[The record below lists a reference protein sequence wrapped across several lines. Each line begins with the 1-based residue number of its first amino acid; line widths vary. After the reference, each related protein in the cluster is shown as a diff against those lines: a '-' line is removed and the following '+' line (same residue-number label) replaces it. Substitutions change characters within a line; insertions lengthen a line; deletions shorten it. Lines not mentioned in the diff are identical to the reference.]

1 MLPLM
6 GVVAFSLL
14 LLGFP
19 FFVVLVGTSL
29 ITLLIFFPDT
39 NMILLIQQVVSGI
52 KPASLVAIPMFILAG
67 DLITSG
73 RAIGKLID
81 LVKALLGHIPGG
93 STIVTSVSCAIFGA
107 LSGST
112 QASVAAIGKTMRPMM
127 MKEGYSSSFSLALII
142 SASNLAWLIPPSI
155 GFIVYG
161 VATRTS
167 IGQLFLAGVGPGLV
181 LCLIFCIYG
190 AFYAI
195 RNKIPLLPRS
205 NWEEKGK
212 AFRGGIPILG
222 FPLIILGGI
231 YSGYFSPTEAAAAGV
246 LYALILEGLVYRSL
260 NLGKIRKIALS
271 TGVITA
277 VVFVLVG
284 GGQAISWVL
293 SYARIPQTVLPS
305 VFGASPSALKVI
317 IIINIVY
324 FIAGMFVDPIVAIYV
339 LSPIFAPYVLH
350 AGVDPVF
357 LGVLVCLQGA
367 FAGITPPC
375 GCNIF
380 TAMVIFRRPYV
391 EVIRDLAPFVAILIA
406 MIALLIIFPG
416 IALFLPTHVLGG

>member
-1 MLPLM
+1 MLPTM
-6 GVVAFSLL
+6 AVVAFTLL
-14 LLGFP
+14 FMGFP
-19 FFVVLVGTSL
+19 FFVVLIGTSL
-29 ITLLIFFPDT
+29 VTLIFFFPDT
-39 NMILLIQQVVSGI
+39 NLILLIQQVVSGV

-81 LVKALLGHIPGG
+81 LVKAFLGHVPGG
-93 STIVTSVSCAIFGA
+93 STIVTSVSCAVFGA

-127 MKEGYSSSFSLALII
+127 MKEGHTSSFSLALII

-167 IGQLFLAGVGPGLV
+167 IGQLFLAGVGPGLL
-181 LCLIFCIYG
+181 LCAAFCVYG
-190 AFYAI
+190 AFYSI
-195 RNKIPLLPRS
+195 RHKIPLS
-205 NWEEKGK
+205 EKATWEEKRRAIWNGL
-212 AFRGGIPILG
+212 PVLG
-222 FPLIILGGI
+222 FPLVILGGI
-231 YSGYFSPTEAAAAGV
+231 YSGFFSPTEAAAAGV

-260 NLGKIRKIALS
+260 DLERIRRIALS

-293 SYARIPQTVLPS
+293 SYARVPQTLLPS
-305 VFGASPSALKVI
+305 IFGAEPSALKVI
-317 IIINIVY
+317 IVINIAY
-324 FIAGMFVDPIVAIYV
+324 FIAGMFVDPIVSIYV
-339 LSPIFAPYVLH
+339 LSPIFAPYVLR

-367 FAGITPPC
+367 FAGVTPPA

-380 TAMVIFRRPYV
+380 TAMVIFKRPYL
-391 EVIRDLAPFVAILIA
+391 EVIRNLAPFVII
-406 MIALLIIFPG
+406 MIIMIVILIIFPD
-416 IALFLPTHVLGG
+416 IALFLPNHVLGQ

>member
-6 GVVAFSLL
+6 ATVGFSLL

-19 FFVVLVGTSL
+19 FFVILVGTSL
-29 ITLLIFFPDT
+29 VTLLVFLPDT
-39 NMILLIQQVVSGI
+39 NLLLLVQQVVSGV
-52 KPASLVAIPMFILAG
+52 KPASLVCIPMFILAG
-67 DLITSG
+67 DIITSG
-73 RAIGKLID
+73 QAITKLIE
-81 LVKALLGHIPGG
+81 LVKAMLGHIPGG

-127 MKEGYSSSFSLALII
+127 MKEGYSSSFSLGLII

-181 LCLIFCIYG
+181 LCLVFCIYG
-190 AFYAI
+190 AFYSI
-195 RNKIPLLPRS
+195 RHKIPLSPRS
-205 NWEEKGK
+205 TWEEKGK
-212 AFRGGIPILG
+212 AFRGGIPVLG
-222 FPLIILGGI
+222 FPLVILGGI

-246 LYALILEGLVYRSL
+246 LYALILEGVVYRSL
-260 NLGKIRKIALS
+260 SLEKIRKIALS
-271 TGVITA
+271 TGVITS

-305 VFGASPSALKVI
+305 VFGADPSALKVI
-317 IIINIVY
+317 IVINIVY
-324 FIAGMFVDPIVAIYV
+324 FIAGMFVDPIVSIYV
-339 LSPIFAPYVLH
+339 LSPIFASYVSQ
-350 AGVDPVF
+350 AGIDPVF

-367 FAGITPPC
+367 FAGVTPPC

-380 TAMVIFRRPYV
+380 TAMVIFRRPYL
-391 EVIRDLAPFVAILIA
+391 EVIRNLAPFVII
-406 MIALLIIFPG
+406 MIIMVVLLIIFPD
-416 IALFLPTHVLGG
+416 IALFLPNSILGS